1 MTRHFAPNDETRMTK
16 PERMTK
22 RKQAGRDV
30 ALTWSIREEPAGA
43 KRVFDLEERTA
54 RFGKAVIDLLKK
66 VPRSP
71 LTSRLIEQLV
81 GCSSSIGANYCEADD
96 AGSKKEFR
104 VRISTCRKESRESKH
119 FLRLIARAH
128 PVVEDE
134 ARVLWREAR
143 ELNLIFAS
151 IIHKLET

>member
-1 MTRHFAPNDETRMTK
+1 
-16 PERMTK
+16 MTK
-22 RKQAGRDV
+22 RKRV
-30 ALTWSIREEPAGA
+30 ASEELGAWSMREDPPEK

-54 RFGKAVIDLLKK
+54 RFGEAVIDLLKK
-66 VPRSP
+66 VPRTP

-104 VRISTCRKESRESKH
+104 LRISTCRKESRESKH

-128 PVVEDE
+128 PVVENE
-134 ARVLWREAR
+134 ARTLWREAR

-151 IIHKLET
+151 IINKLDS

>member
-1 MTRHFAPNDETRMTK
+1 
-16 PERMTK
+16 MTK
-22 RKQAGRDV
+22 RPRPASASPKA
-30 ALTWSIREEPAGA
+30 WSVREDTPE
-43 KRVFDLEERTA
+43 KNRIFDLEERTA
-54 RFGKAVIDLLKK
+54 RFGEAVIDLLKK

-96 AGSKKEFR
+96 AGSRKEFR
-104 VRISTCRKESRESKH
+104 LRISTCRKESRESKH

-128 PVVEDE
+128 PLVENE
-134 ARVLWREAR
+134 ARALWREAR

-151 IIHKLET
+151 IFNKLDT